1 MNNSNIPIIFAAN
14 NYYVPYMATMIQS
27 VMENAGYERQYVFYI
42 LHQEIDNNNIELL
55 VKQVSNFPQFSIE
68 FINVSSYISK
78 YNLYVSRHITVESYF
93 RLLIPELLP
102 ECKKAVY
109 LDGDMICCTDIA
121 ELFDI
126 NIEKYL
132 LASVRDTAVA
142 LNYSKKEEKYI
153 KSRHQVLLNLKN
165 PDEYFNGGMCLF
177 NIDLFRNTITTKEL
191 LELAASRQW
200 PVHDQD
206 VLNYLADSKVLLLP
220 YHWNC
225 MTMPLAEYLPKDLWD
240 NYCDA
245 KKAPKIIHYN
255 AVKPWNCYTYIANF
269 ELFWKYATRTPFT
282 GDIIERMKSKELTSD
297 KSLKDMVI
305 SNILNRNGIGIR
317 FIIFDCIK
325 AWLSR
330 KKTKK

>member
-1 MNNSNIPIIFAAN
+1 MEKSDIPIVFAAN

-27 VMENAGYERQYVFYI
+27 VMETAGHEKQYVFYI
-42 LHQEIDNNNIELL
+42 LHQEIDDNNMELL
-55 VKQVSNFPQFSIE
+55 KKQISNFHQFSIK

-102 ECKKAVY
+102 EYKKAVY

-121 ELFDI
+121 ELFNI

-142 LNYSKKEEKYI
+142 LYYSKKEENYL
-153 KSRHQVLLNLKN
+153 KSRHQILLKLKN

-177 NIDLFRNTITTKEL
+177 NIELFRNTISTKEL
-191 LELAASRQW
+191 IELAASRQW

-225 MTMPLAEYLPKDLWD
+225 MTMPLAEYLPKHLFD

-245 KKAPKIIHYN
+245 KNNPKIIHFN
-255 AVKPWNCYTYIANF
+255 AVKPWNCYTYITNF
-269 ELFWKYATRTPFT
+269 ELFWKHATRTPFS
-282 GDIIERMKSKELTSD
+282 GAVIDRMKLKGFTSD

-305 SNILNRNGIGIR
+305 SNIIKRNGIGIR
-317 FIIFDCIK
+317 FILFDCIK